1 MSDGIVLGDDGVA
14 RCWWG
19 DSAPEYRD
27 YHDREWGFPVADDV
41 RLFEKL
47 SLEGFQS
54 GLSWLT
60 ILRKREAFRRAF
72 AGFDFAVVA
81 RFDERDV
88 ERLLADASIVRHRG
102 KIEAVINN
110 AGRAVEMVE
119 SERVAGGVRVA
130 VRADPRAR
138 GLRREAIEAHTEE
151 SRALARELKRRGWR
165 FVGPTTVYAFMQAM
179 GLVND
184 HLDGC
189 AAARRGGAG
198 AGGVHAA
205 NSYSSLTIAT
215 IPTTTITARSAAAG
229 SRRP

>member
-1 MSDGIVLGDDGVA
+1 VSEADGLVRGEDGRL
-14 RCWWG
+14 RCWWSE
-19 DSAPEYRD
+19 SAPDYRP

-72 AGFDFAVVA
+72 ADFDFERIA
-81 RFDERDV
+81 RFGDRDV
-88 ERLLADASIVRHRG
+88 ARLLADASIVRNRA

-110 AGRAVEMVE
+110 ARRATELVDREG
-119 SERVAGGVRVA
+119 SIAGYMWRFEPEPRTRLLDRDA
-130 VRADPRAR
+130 VRA
-138 GLRREAIEAHTEE
+138 LSQTEE
-151 SRALARELKRRGWR
+151 SRALARDLKRRGWR

-184 HLDGC
+184 HIDGC
-189 AAARRGGAG
+189 EPGAEARR
-198 AGGVHAA
+198 
-205 NSYSSLTIAT
+205 
-215 IPTTTITARSAAAG
+215 ARARFRSPAQAF
-229 SRRP
+229 SRRPDG